1 MHVDDFYIYFN
12 FKIHLNEKYDIIKSL
27 INFLFYIIFLISPR
41 KNKNYKNSIDFFE
54 SKKNTIKKDEKKYK
68 AKL

>member
-41 KNKNYKNSIDFFE
+41 KNKNYKNSIYFC
-54 SKKNTIKKDEKKYK
+54 
-68 AKL
+68 